1 MRFNLP
7 ILADHLSDYCP
18 AFINSYSME
27 LKLKYVFMMEKNTQC
42 EEHAVYIFSKGKEEF
57 LKKQDDNKELS
68 FIIIGTGFSEEY
80 SVQIDSFSKNWHF
93 LTLHTKSQI
102 KTVFQKIITAVNNLN
117 DWYENLT
124 EIILCQKDIQM
135 QMDLAVQYLKN
146 PLALF
151 DMSMSLITWAGK
163 MPETIQ
169 DPVWENVLKQG
180 YNTLET
186 FPLETR
192 RQVLD
197 SVGEDNV
204 IIAPAMDMPHVKH
217 NMVATLYHNG
227 LPFACMAMNELN
239 QPFDDAEYS
248 YMVII
253 KKLLEQSPVLLR
265 NIVLAKDKG
274 SKIFFRLLRGLSID
288 EAQMSMFLREH
299 GWKTDDE
306 ITVVIFRYAQDD
318 KMNENS
324 YRSHINTLKKVLPDI
339 ELFYY
344 ESSLVAVERNRSE
357 ESILHRLNKIEKQL
371 AIPIGVSMCFLGY
384 EHLHEAYLQ
393 AQISW
398 NYTEG
403 HVGYKRFQDIFFC
416 YVLDVL
422 STNGN
427 ITYLCHPAL
436 LKFDLENEWEKEL
449 LNTLYL
455 YLKMGKRISSTADEL
470 HIHRNTLVNRL
481 RLIDE
486 KLKFKI
492 DELDRNK
499 EQLVYIS
506 CMILCRDK
514 I

>member
-1 MRFNLP
+1 MRLNLP
-7 ILADHLSDYCP
+7 ILADQMSDYYP
-18 AFINSYSME
+18 AFINSYSMD
-27 LKLKYVFMMEKNTQC
+27 LKLKYVFIMDKNTQC
-42 EEHAVYIFSKGKEEF
+42 EENAIYIFPKGKEGF
-57 LKKQDDNKELS
+57 LKGKDEKKELS
-68 FIIIGTGFSEEY
+68 FIIIGTDFSEEY
-80 SVQIDSFSKNWHF
+80 LVHIKSFSQNWHF
-93 LTLHTKSQI
+93 LILHTKAQI
-102 KTVFQKIITAVNNLN
+102 KTVFQKIIAAMNALN

-124 EIILCQKDIQM
+124 EAILCQRDIQI
-135 QMDLAVQYLKN
+135 QMDLAVRYLKN

-169 DPVWENVLKQG
+169 DPVWENVLNQG

-186 FPLETR
+186 FPLEAR
-192 RQVLD
+192 RQVFD

-204 IIAPAMDMPHVKH
+204 IIAPAMHIPHIKH
-217 NMVATLYHNG
+217 NMVATLFHNG

-239 QPFDDAEYS
+239 QSFDDAEYS

-274 SKIFFRLLRGLSID
+274 SKIFLRLLRGLSVD
-288 EAQMSMFLREH
+288 EKQMSMFLREH
-299 GWKTDDE
+299 GWKTNDE
-306 ITVVIFRYAQDD
+306 ITVILFRYTQDD

-339 ELFYY
+339 ELFYH
-344 ESSLVAVERNRSE
+344 EGSLVAVERNRSE
-357 ESILHRLNKIEKQL
+357 ENILHRLKKIEKQL

-384 EHLHEAYLQ
+384 EHLHEAFLQ
-393 AQISW
+393 AQIAW

-403 HVGYKRFQDIFFC
+403 HVGYKRFHDIFFR
-416 YVLDVL
+416 YVLDIL
-422 STNGN
+422 NTNGN
-427 ITYLCHPAL
+427 ITYMCHPAL

-455 YLKMGKRISSTADEL
+455 YLKKGKRISSTADEL

-486 KLKFKI
+486 KLQFKV
-492 DELDRNK
+492 DELDRDK

-506 CMILCRDK
+506 CMILCKDE